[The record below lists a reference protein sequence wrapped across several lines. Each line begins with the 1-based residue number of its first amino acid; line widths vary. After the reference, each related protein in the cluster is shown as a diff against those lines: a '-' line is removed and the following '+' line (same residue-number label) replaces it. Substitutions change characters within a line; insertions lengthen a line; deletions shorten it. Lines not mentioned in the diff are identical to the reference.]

1 MGQSSFFKLNESLN
15 HDFCPW
21 ANRYVYWL
29 KKPIGWFVVA
39 FMASLLLGVCVSPQ
53 AFLAAAAI
61 AAIGLIGCLWPWI
74 AMMGLRGELSW
85 SEMRCREGDCIET
98 KLMLTNRWPWPVWGM
113 VVEADDAIASQVEAP
128 EDPICL
134 SRVPAM
140 AASSFAW
147 KCKPEARGVYPMK
160 PVRLTTGFP
169 FGIWKCERQLHVP
182 SQLIVW
188 PRIVKLSDIPERS
201 GARQSS
207 VGSAS
212 TQLGNEGDW
221 MGVRP
226 YRPGD
231 SLRQVHWAQTARR
244 DSLVV
249 FERQSRSRQDVAVWL
264 DPMSASNCNT
274 PQCEWLIRI
283 LASVTQH
290 FSKHNWD
297 VKAAIDGCW
306 TTLNSRQTTQTEWL
320 DRLAEWTPLASN
332 DSTTALGANRN
343 ASKVIVICIA
353 DRVATLCEQFSN
365 AGSDVHWVVLNTRT
379 EAGTNVRIEPAWRA
393 VETALQIDDE
403 GDHAE
408 QMQQGWNLYCQ
419 RSYQL
424 S

>member
-1 MGQSSFFKLNESLN
+1 MEQSAVSKLHQSLN

-39 FMASLLLGVCVSPQ
+39 FMASLLLGLCVSPQ

-74 AMMGLRGELSW
+74 AMLGLRGELSW
-85 SEMRCREGDCIET
+85 SERRCSEGDCIET

-113 VVEADDAIASQVEAP
+113 VVEADDAIANQVDAP
-128 EDPICL
+128 DDPICL

-140 AASSFAW
+140 ASSSFVW
-147 KCKPEARGVYPMK
+147 KCKPEARGVYPKK

-169 FGIWKCERQLHVP
+169 FGIWKCERKLHVP
-182 SQLIVW
+182 SELIVW
-188 PRIVKLSDIPERS
+188 PRIVNLSDIPERP
-201 GARQSS
+201 GTLKSS

-212 TQLGNEGDW
+212 SQVGNEGDW

-249 FERQSRSRQDVAVWL
+249 FERQSRSRQGVAICL
-264 DPMSASNCNT
+264 DSNSACNCT
-274 PQCEWLIRI
+274 TLQCEWLIRI
-283 LASVTQH
+283 LASVTHH
-290 FSKHNWD
+290 FSKHHWD
-297 VKAAIDGCW
+297 VMAAIDGGW
-306 TTLNSRQTTQTEWL
+306 TTLNSRQTTQSDWL
-320 DRLAEWTPLASN
+320 DRLAEWSPSASTN
-332 DSTTALGANRN
+332 STTALSSIRTP
-343 ASKVIVICIA
+343 SKVIVICIA
-353 DRVATLCEQFSN
+353 DRVATLSEQFSN

-379 EAGTNVRIEPAWRA
+379 AVGTEPTWR
-393 VETALQIDDE
+393 EMKSALQIDDA

-408 QMQQGWNLYCQ
+408 QMQQGWNRYCQ
-419 RSYQL
+419 RSFQL